1 MCGVCQSVLNATMS
15 MPKWG
20 TEEMGKVLDSWVEAN
35 KSVSDDD
42 DEPLGKRLTENSPKK
57 KDAKRVK
64 WSNEIESTSNGAVKK
79 EYQFKT
85 PLTRRSK
92 VPEHILQQAQEAR
105 PPPLRNAPNFVSRRK
120 LRFGHHKATQMT
132 TFGSL
137 KK

>member
-1 MCGVCQSVLNATMS
+1 

-57 KDAKRVK
+57 KAAKRVK

-92 VPEHILQQAQEAR
+92 VPDHILQQDTPEEAR
-105 PPPLRNAPNFVSRRK
+105 SPLRYAPNFVPKSRRK